1 MKRTEISGHPDA
13 ALPGRLA
20 AGLRERGPLAA
31 LDPELAAGLLRL
43 SALVE
48 LAPGEV
54 LIRED
59 EAAAQEVYVLV
70 EGALVVKSRDG
81 VLARLDRPGDVAG
94 EVAVLLTSRRTAD
107 VIAETAVRALAIP
120 ASALA
125 RPEYA
130 QVTEGISGAMIR
142 DDWVKY

>member
-1 MKRTEISGHPDA
+1 
-13 ALPGRLA
+13 
-20 AGLRERGPLAA
+20 
-31 LDPELAAGLLRL
+31 
-43 SALVE
+43 
-48 LAPGEV
+48 
-54 LIRED
+54 
-59 EAAAQEVYVLV
+59 
-70 EGALVVKSRDG
+70 
-81 VLARLDRPGDVAG
+81 
-94 EVAVLLTSRRTAD
+94 VLLTSRRTAD